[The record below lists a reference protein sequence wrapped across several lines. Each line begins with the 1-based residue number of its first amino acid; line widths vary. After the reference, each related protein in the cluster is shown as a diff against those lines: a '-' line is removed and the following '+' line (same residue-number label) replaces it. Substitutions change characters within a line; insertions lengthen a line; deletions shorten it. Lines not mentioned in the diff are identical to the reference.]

1 MHRNVRVIALSAIT
15 ALAIFLSG
23 AQEPLSAAP
32 GETPSAAPTSFVA
45 NLHSDF
51 AMFRGDLSRE
61 PSVNLIGASIVSDK
75 YPGGETAGRLTFW
88 WFGWPSDARR
98 NVLSRALA
106 QLDYIDKVA
115 AASADVTV
123 IRTKDDLDAVKSRHS
138 VGLLLWM
145 EGADPLADD
154 PARVGLFYQRGVRA
168 IMLTHLYN
176 NALGGSGSPS
186 IPLTD
191 LYLGSEHGLTDKGRA
206 VLAEMA
212 KYGMVVDLAH
222 ASRQTFDDVLA
233 VWPGP
238 VIVSH
243 TAMDAI
249 YHSRRNLTD
258 EQVRAIAQR
267 NGIIGVMAQTQ
278 FLGGERLSKLAEHI
292 KHAADVAGAERVAL
306 GLDIED
312 AVDTMPKDFR
322 DTRDLPELAFLL
334 RQDGLSDQQV
344 LGILGQNAF
353 RFFSTVLSKESPER
367 RNRRIQTQ
375 VLRPKRD
382 DNRDS
387 G

>member
-1 MHRNVRVIALSAIT
+1 MHRNVRVIASSAII
-15 ALAIFLSG
+15 ALAIFLPG
-23 AQEPLSAAP
+23 PQVLQSAGP
-32 GETPSAAPTSFVA
+32 GETASAAPTSFVA

-61 PSVNLIGASIVSDK
+61 PTVNLVGASIVSDE
-75 YPGGETAGRLTFW
+75 YPGGEIAGRLTFW

-98 NVLSRALA
+98 TVLSRALA
-106 QLDYIDKVA
+106 QIDYIDQVA
-115 AASADVTV
+115 TANKGVTI
-123 IRTKDDLDAVKSRHS
+123 IRTKDDLDVVKSRHS

-154 PARVGLFYQRGVRA
+154 PARVQLFYQRGVRA
-168 IMLTHLYN
+168 VMLTHLYN

-212 KYGMVVDLAH
+212 KFGMVVDLAH
-222 ASRQTFDDVLA
+222 TSRKTFDEVLA
-233 VWPGP
+233 VWSGP

-249 YHSRRNLTD
+249 YPSRRNLTD
-258 EQVRAIAQR
+258 RQVRAIAQR
-267 NGIIGVMAQTQ
+267 NGIIGIMAQTQ
-278 FLGGERLSKLAEHI
+278 FLGGSRLSNLAEHI
-292 KHAADVAGAERVAL
+292 KHAADVGGAEHVAL

-312 AVDTMPKDFR
+312 AVNTMPNDFR
-322 DTRDLPELAFLL
+322 DTRNLPELASLL
-334 RQDGLSDQQV
+334 REDGLTDEQV

-353 RFFSTVLSKESPER
+353 RFFSTVLSKESPPA
-367 RNRRIQTQ
+367 
-375 VLRPKRD
+375 PK
-382 DNRDS
+382 S
-387 G
+387 KQSAAP